1 MVGRAGTSCRLGC
14 RWWGVRGRSMWC
26 LRRWPIWRRR
36 WEGIYRFL
44 YDLLLMASLLK
55 FGALPPVVDASKPT
69 AEELA
74 AIRAKVKAYQEIFD
88 TH

>member
-1 MVGRAGTSCRLGC
+1 
-14 RWWGVRGRSMWC
+14 
-26 LRRWPIWRRR
+26 
-36 WEGIYRFL
+36 
-44 YDLLLMASLLK
+44 MASLLK